1 MTTHPTLRAYE
12 AWAQAY
18 RRTWRGSVVT
28 SFLNPV
34 LYLGAMGWG
43 LGHYVGSGGGQAR
56 LGGYDYLTYIA
67 PGLLAAT
74 AMQIG
79 VAESTW
85 PVLGSIKWWRRY
97 HAMLATPLRV
107 RDVMLG
113 HVGWMLTRVTIVS
126 TVFFAVMAAFGTVP
140 RASSLLALPA
150 AVLTGLAFAASVA
163 AFSATQETDV
173 GFSTLF
179 RFVVVPMFL
188 FSGTFFPID
197 QLPVGLRPVAWLTP
211 LWHGVDLCRSLDLG
225 TTTAWLTAVHVA
237 YLSALVAA
245 GVAAAQRTYTRRL
258 LV

>member
-1 MTTHPTLRAYE
+1 MAHPTVRAYE
-12 AWAQAY
+12 AWWQMY
-18 RRTWRGSVVT
+18 RRTWRGSAVT

-34 LYLGAMGWG
+34 LYLAAMGWG
-43 LGHYVGSGGGQAR
+43 LGHYVSSGGGHDA

-74 AMQIG
+74 AMQVG
-79 VAESTW
+79 VGESTW

-113 HVGWMLTRVTIVS
+113 HIGWMLTRVVMT
-126 TVFFAVMAAFGTVP
+126 TVVYFGVMVAFGTVP
-140 RASSLLALPA
+140 HGYSVLAVPA
-150 AVLTGLAFAASVA
+150 AVLTGMAFAVPVA

-179 RFVVVPMFL
+179 RFVIVPMFL
-188 FSGTFFPID
+188 FSGTFFPIE
-197 QLPVGLRPVAWLTP
+197 QLPTGLHQLAWLTP

-225 TTTAWLTAVHVA
+225 TAQAWLTAVHVA
-237 YLSALVAA
+237 YLAALVLV
-245 GVAAAQRTYTRRL
+245 GVALAQRCYARRL
-258 LV
+258 QV